1 MEKTSMFGQLIK
13 PTSKKLKEKKSNST
27 RLLLVR
33 KKPNKYGRQVVSSSS
48 DGIIDIA
55 VAIEIGILPSIGIH
69 SVLHQILRKRVLK
82 LLESHELKPIK
93 TKYTTLEK
101 NHATTQ
107 IRKLAKLALPKI
119 IGPQYWDENSSM
131 GKNALHTKVFVS
143 WVKKVIE
150 DESSELCQKLT
161 DANFKELVGLKR
173 NYRWWQNIIDLR

>member
-1 MEKTSMFGQLIK
+1 MFGQLIK
-13 PTSKKLKEKKSNST
+13 STTDKLKVKKSIST

-82 LLESHELKPIK
+82 LLENHELKPIK
-93 TKYTTLEK
+93 TKQTTLAN
-101 NHATTQ
+101 NHSTTQ

-119 IGPQYWDENSSM
+119 IGPQYGDENSSL
-131 GKNALHTKVFVS
+131 GTNALHTKVFVP
-143 WVKKVIE
+143 WVKKAIE
-150 DESSELCQKLT
+150 DEGSELCQKLSKT
-161 DANFKELVGLKR
+161 EFKELAGLKR
-173 NYRWWQNIIDLR
+173 SYRWWQKIIDLR